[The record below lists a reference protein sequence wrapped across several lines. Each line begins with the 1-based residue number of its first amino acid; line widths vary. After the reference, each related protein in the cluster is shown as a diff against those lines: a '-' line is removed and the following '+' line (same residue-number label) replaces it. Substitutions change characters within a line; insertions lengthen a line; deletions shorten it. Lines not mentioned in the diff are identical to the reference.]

1 MRLQIDAERS
11 LLLVGFHPIPPKE
24 ALLKKKVGCP
34 KRIHLNLALRNR
46 LIFNP
51 SLEESLGTMVSADF
65 FTLSRTSLYGLQWSE
80 AISLG
85 PCVW

>member
-1 MRLQIDAERS
+1 MRLQIDTERS

-24 ALLKKKVGCP
+24 ALLKKVGCP

-51 SLEESLGTMVSADF
+51 SLEESLGTMVSADS
-65 FTLSRTSLYGLQWSE
+65 FTLSRTSLCGL
-80 AISLG
+80 
-85 PCVW
+85 